1 MKENFQEAL
10 DMVDRDGKLR
20 KTIWGQFWSSHQRF
34 FKYLCMACKVPH
46 VVELSKKALANNK
59 CVVIGLQS
67 TGEARTLEQLD
78 ECGGTSGEMSDF
90 VSTARGVLQ
99 NLVDKYFPL
108 IDHQTGA
115 IKMNQQK
122 SESINTYATANS
134 AANNTAGVSEGTGAK
149 GGKKSKNSQ
158 HVTNILQR
166 LSSYA
171 SNKND
176 NKRPRRTSSVSTSS
190 SNSDNLDDDNN
201 NKSDL
206 DNDDAD
212 SFSFSGSE
220 FEDEDG
226 FFDSSEEKFM
236 SDLSSGTEEATT
248 TSNMSSTA
256 ALVNDSK
263 SSTFSQKKS
272 AVSPLK
278 KCQNDSGLS
287 LDFKPNV
294 DATSAINDDS
304 DDSDSLFSITKSVSV
319 QLLAEKNNLMISRRK
334 KLRHLAKK
342 RAAAAEKKSLND
354 EMNNNDDMD
363 LNGTTATNFFYT
375 SDESDD
381 EFKLPTKRLKSSKTH
396 GQSLVKKEEL
406 VEDLFR

>member
-46 VVELSKKALANNK
+46 VVELAKRALASNK

-78 ECGGTSGEMSDF
+78 ECGGTGGEMSDF

-115 IKMNQQK
+115 IKMNQPK
-122 SESINTYATANS
+122 TEPIGCVDSSANS
-134 AANNTAGVSEGTGAK
+134 PAIEGAGTK
-149 GGKKSKNSQ
+149 GKKSKSSQ

-176 NKRPRRTSSVSTSS
+176 KRMRRTSSMSSLSS
-190 SNSDNLDDDNN
+190 SSDNLDDNNN
-201 NKSDL
+201 NKSDF
-206 DNDDAD
+206 DDDEAD
-212 SFSFSGSE
+212 SMSFAGSE
-220 FEDEDG
+220 FDDDDAFFESSFDEDE
-226 FFDSSEEKFM
+226 FM
-236 SDLSSGTEEATT
+236 SDFSSETEETNAS
-248 TSNMSSTA
+248 TSI
-256 ALVNDSK
+256 NDSK
-263 SSTFSQKKS
+263 SSLNQKKS
-272 AVSPLK
+272 TNVLNQTPLVSN
-278 KCQNDSGLS
+278 QNGGDSS
-287 LDFKPNV
+287 ADFKPIV
-294 DATSAINDDS
+294 EAGAHPTNDDS

-319 QLLAEKNNLMISRRK
+319 QLLAEKNNLISRRK
-334 KLRHLAKK
+334 KLQRHLAKK
-342 RAAAAEKKSLND
+342 RAAAEKKANEELNND
-354 EMNNNDDMD
+354 EMDA
-363 LNGTTATNFFYT
+363 NGTAATNFYFT

-381 EFKLPTKRLKSSKTH
+381 EFKLPTKRLKSTKSPNE
-396 GQSLVKKEEL
+396 SLVKKEEH